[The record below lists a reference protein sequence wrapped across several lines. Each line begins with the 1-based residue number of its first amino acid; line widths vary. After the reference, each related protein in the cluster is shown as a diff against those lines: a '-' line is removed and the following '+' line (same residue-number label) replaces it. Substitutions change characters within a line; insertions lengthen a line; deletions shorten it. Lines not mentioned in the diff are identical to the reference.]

1 MAFNFVAA
9 YAESPL
15 PFYVHGVTAGTT
27 ALTEAPQQITLRFAP
42 GVQFDLATDAS
53 RSNVASS
60 IKFVRAGHDNAF
72 VDIQDVSVMPLPNAP
87 SGTAPAGLIGG
98 RPAGSVTVGD
108 APNGNEIV
116 IRFASTLPDDLYRV
130 TIEPGLKSTTGDTL
144 ASRVEFD
151 VRLSLGAFVKAVV
164 PQPVARGASGLTQS
178 RQEVHVYFNE
188 NDALAQSSAQ
198 DRKNY
203 RLVPMDGGID
213 GPWVNPAS
221 VTYSAA
227 TSKAVLAF
235 APGAIADGSLYRLE
249 IGSTLTPGIR
259 PEVSAGVTG
268 DNNSSFASAWSLGTL
283 DASGIRVTAK
293 IDGRPSVQTP
303 FGPLTFPNQ
312 PGTVD
317 EPGHRDIPT
326 NSGAHGLPS
335 LDARPALPPWV
346 FTRGSD
352 TPVGYFNFRHD
363 YGFDPQGNPLFN
375 TITEAQK
382 ARTREIFEAFSR
394 VMGIRFVEELPP
406 TDGSEPRYFGLTVA
420 TGDRRTRLDDGLVAE
435 PIDDGYGISGASPL
449 SPDKP
454 LFSASIPVAI
464 VESNQ
469 DWGDSDYGG
478 SWFRTAMRQ
487 IGGALGLSN
496 SYDLS
501 SIMGYGLTGE
511 PVFPG
516 DYDTIHLRQLFPAI
530 GSDVDLYA
538 FDVTEPGSFTAETDT
553 AESVAVQPNAT
564 KSFADTLISLYREDT
579 VGSAK
584 VRTLVARNDDYY
596 GRDSLIGIDLEP
608 GKYFVAVTSTG
619 NDRFNPE
626 VSDSGYGG
634 RTTGPYDLLLGLKPN
649 SIANATIVDKQ
660 GTPLDGDRDGQP
672 GGTFAFWF
680 NTASADETVFVDK
693 LANAAGANGS
703 LARPYKTISAALA
716 AVESA
721 SDGSKTL
728 VRIIGNA
735 AQEPY
740 LVGRDIFDQPLPDG
754 ATLNVPKG
762 VTVMIDEGAVFKLRS
777 AIIDVGSSQPL
788 DSTSRAG
795 AALQVLGVPGNAVK
809 FTSYHD
815 DTLGT
820 DPKSIVKP
828 GGDDGAGPAPQ
839 GGQWG
844 GIVFRADSDDAS
856 KRAFVNAVQCGE
868 FRYGGGQV
876 RVDSEIESFAPIQ
889 MENARPTV
897 AFNTIIDS
905 AGAAI
910 AAPPNSFNVAD
921 GRIGPEIRGNVLS
934 EWRQDRPG
942 VWNLHQNTTNG
953 LSVKI
958 LNRPGAA
965 VEPEDG
971 TGPGGSLNKL
981 DVTARFKST
990 DIVYV
995 IQENLVISGGAGG
1008 YRLKAGSGQLTSR
1021 GSGNLVID
1029 PGVVVKLQN
1038 SRIELER
1045 GASQLIAEGDE
1056 RNPIIFTSLGDYL
1069 FGAGGT
1075 FDTNGNVPDV
1085 RKAGDWAG
1093 IVLNAGAE
1101 ASIDHAYIAFGGGQS
1116 PTEGVIDGFNVIEVH
1131 QGDLRLTNTR
1141 IEQNLSGV
1149 LAGAPATDRNGRG
1162 SNAPATVFVRGAQ
1175 PIIVD
1180 SDFRTNEGAV
1190 ISINANS
1197 LSDVARPDVGRSTG
1211 RIDRFDRFDDNFGP
1225 LVADNVLDLRGVA
1238 AIAGM
1243 KVRGE
1248 EITVEGVWD
1257 DTSIAHV
1264 VEEEIIVRNFHTATG
1279 LRLLSKPGESLVVKF
1294 RGATAGLTAEGYGL
1308 DIDDR
1313 IGGTVQIVG
1322 QPGHPVIL
1330 TSLADD
1336 SVGAS
1341 LSPLGATVVDTGND
1355 GTSTPRPGDWRSLKF
1370 LPMSNDRNVSIY
1382 VEAEDPLTAGIEVN
1396 ATVAEAE
1403 RLGMLA
1409 PNFRTGDNSWESAQ
1423 EKSGDETR
1431 RLGFEVHGFV
1441 SPDDPTDVD
1450 VYSFLGYAGSE
1461 VWIDLD
1467 KTSSAL
1473 DAMVELLDS
1482 FGNVLFRSVD
1492 GQVDA
1497 ALSLATRWPGANL
1510 FAPDRAGGVFDMQRD
1525 AWRGGDF
1532 YTTNPRDPGMRVVLP
1547 GTLGQELRYFVRV
1560 RSQPRQH
1567 DGTGALVPKDQFETR
1582 LRSTSFD
1589 QPGDPAGGVT
1599 SGGYELRIRLRQRD
1613 EKPGSVVRY
1622 ADIRYPTVG
1631 VDVLG
1636 LPRSSLLTSEAGES
1650 PAVNG
1655 VFAQSQYVG
1664 NLLTSD
1670 RNTISVSGA
1679 ITDATDVDWYRIS
1692 LTHDELRTLGGATT
1706 WSTVFDLD
1714 YGDGFRGDLTL
1725 SVFDQDGRL
1734 IFVGSD
1740 SDVIDDQPAAGQGA
1754 DFDDLSRGSIGK
1766 LDPFIGSVHMPA
1778 GNPANLVLATAA
1790 PTPFGSTTVR
1800 VAAGLINL
1808 PGVGALVAGPGIAGG
1823 TTLVAVDAVTGT
1835 VTLSKPTAAVITADT
1850 DLSFISGGARDYYVA
1865 VSSNTRLPSAIAG
1878 TFGVN
1883 RPSGQLVRSQQTAGQ
1898 TAAGVS
1904 TFTLADV
1911 SGIAV
1916 GMTVSGIGIAEGTT
1930 VLAVNTG
1937 TRAIS
1942 ISRLTTAAIPATT
1955 ALSFVADRVAY
1966 VEVATFGLT
1975 ASGATTVTLVN
1986 IADVTNVE
1994 AGMTVAGIGIAAGT
2008 TVTAVNQ
2015 TTRVVTL
2022 STQTTGA
2029 IPAGKR
2035 LAFSWPAGLARLE
2048 PINSIR
2054 RIAEDHIGSTGY
2066 FSGGGNPPTGDVT
2079 LVKIDPDMGSTP
2091 LIDVT
2096 DATSLDLHVRPFRFG
2111 DVTLFVSTLDSVAT
2125 YDPVTGALETR
2136 LGPGS
2141 SIGDLDIRT
2150 DGRLYSYAGV
2160 ANNRTTVGRLNELDT
2175 GTGAVIFSDFD
2186 EIEDRSPT
2194 TPPAYQT
2201 TSDSVTALAFRRTGT
2216 TLEGAAAYEQLWF
2229 IVQDGSQSKLYR
2241 AADGGTGSA
2250 ASNPDAKANQ
2260 TQSDVDFGYRGRIA
2274 VDINKDGDFRDP
2286 DERPLVTGLQFADD
2300 TGGTLYGVTST
2311 GKVISIT
2318 QSDLIH
2324 PELRLQKPQQPVLPS
2339 VDYDATATL
2348 VVDLLPELR
2357 KIGATGFTALAA
2369 APRNLYGGQL
2379 AGKFFALTNTGR
2391 LALID
2396 VNNIPGAQMPGD
2408 LGILTDTGATGG
2420 FVTVINSTGTNS
2432 LTARGSR
2439 TGVSQFDVSYASGS
2453 DAIRVIDADFTGFEA
2468 ATLVTE
2474 MIVVAPG
2481 IDPGTYLATAPD
2493 SLDPTTAQ
2501 RNAALSNP
2509 VNGQAVSTQSQFT
2522 FIEPTVVRRNAS
2534 LLDDSSLIDNIDTT
2548 GVARGM
2554 VVFASTPDGDD
2565 LDTFVD
2571 LGSVDAGTLVDS
2583 VSQAP
2588 NSATGQVRLTQNPLQ
2603 DASNATLRFI
2613 RPDALLTADRA
2624 TPGGSSEIVVSQT
2637 ALLGVDV
2644 RAGMLTFGSG
2654 VAFNTT
2660 VVSVSNPDSLGL
2672 VRISLSNPL
2681 VSAVARNQLV
2691 AFVDG
2696 RTVTLA
2702 AGANVQKQMLV
2713 LDESISSVVIDTIAP
2728 QSAASVFLQ
2737 VASANAA
2744 GLVAGMRVTGTNI
2757 PNDTRLVSVSVS
2769 GTIATIRLSN
2779 PTTAPLPA
2787 PEPVLF
2793 TSDARTIRPST
2804 IVEKVFTGADGTTS
2818 VVVSRPVTD
2827 SRLLTASNAGLRFIS
2842 PLISDRGSQP
2852 LPTNRLDI
2860 DTDAIEKGMYVVGV
2874 FAIGRATAAPT
2885 DAGSSTLALSELV
2898 AGDFREVKEGML
2910 VSGNGI
2916 AKGTTVIS
2924 VDYTLKTISISN
2936 PTVTSIPA
2944 RTDLLMSVVD
2954 PPVVAPPF
2962 GTIIADKDVTGVGL
2976 SFEQQSGVLPSVG
2989 PLSVY
2994 VYDVSGS
3001 SLTVTYAE
3009 DADAGMVVVS
3019 AAFPY
3024 NTFVEQSTQSSI
3036 ELSQPAIQNTTYSE
3050 LSLLAPQLVSGDA
3063 FLTGVAENLDP
3074 LNNIYY
3080 ETINFSAGGVSIVDV
3095 QQALDR
3101 QEEWVAVGENIFPGT
3116 RVVSANTDTGQV
3128 ALSQDQNIRPG
3139 TPAVPYQVRF
3149 LKADYQFEG
3158 TGALNSDLVT
3168 ITGPYP
3174 ATGQQTVL
3182 ELHVGM
3188 IVMGH
3193 GIPHNTRI
3201 LSISGNVLT
3210 LDKKLAWSANPQLGG
3225 DNLFQDTDSD
3235 GNEDGQQFDGR
3246 LHFFRD
3252 GRVIS
3257 RLTLPTSAARTPL
3270 ISGMAVNLDSDPNN
3284 WAVIDSIG
3292 PGSGEVKLVRAIK
3305 QAVSDSTDLIFQ
3317 SFVKIISTTPI
3328 KPGLFVNLDPK
3339 SVVGIVPGMAFS
3351 SPGIAPGIIED
3362 GTTVSTVNRETGEL
3376 VLSTEIFGTIATGT
3390 ELLFERFSFQS
3401 SVERLAIADTT
3412 AASAS
3417 LRLNSVLGI
3426 VPGMAVEVLN
3436 RPGVIAAG
3444 TTVRSVDLASNTVTL
3459 STQNVI
3465 SQGTSLLFK
3474 ALSPP
3479 APASTNYIGNLQ
3491 NTTVIQP
3498 GMLVFGA
3505 NVQPNTT
3512 VVGQN
3517 HPTLGLVGW
3526 LNSTT
3531 IEVTDVFAGAEL
3543 ESRPDLA
3550 FVTVPK
3556 LASPDV
3562 RRVGDLTVGEVVVT
3576 LPLGTSG
3583 IREGMLVFVDGD
3595 DANGLPLYTQLPFNT
3610 RVLSVNPNGSI
3621 TLTLAAKQ
3629 TLSSATLEF
3638 VSTSSTGY
3646 LADWGNDQFS
3656 PVIVANGT
3664 GIAFSPLD
3672 VNLWHTTD
3680 RRGFDLGHGIE
3691 SAPDN
3696 SRPLVPG
3703 GTSMYFGLET
3713 WAGAPSYDIYSGQ
3726 QGQLGVLDADWQRDL
3741 TIGTGRGDSYDLPG
3755 GAFGSLTTIP
3765 FSLQGSSYIQK
3776 PTLYF
3781 NYLLQSEN
3789 ASGDT
3794 ASRAMRDSARVF
3806 ISKDSGTTWE
3816 LIATNNSQRGATN
3829 TELPWGP
3836 SASSRL
3842 NRDDSRQIVQELFD
3856 TGSWRQ
3862 ARIDL
3867 GDYVGLDNLRLRF
3880 DFHTAGQFD
3889 PDVIA
3894 NALVAVSSGQTTI
3907 PVTSTAGLV
3916 PGMAVSGTGISPGS
3930 RVTFV
3935 DATKTSV
3942 SLSQPTVAAI
3952 AAATQ
3957 LVFVGDPTGQVS
3969 GFASATGNFNDPTRG
3984 QFNRFEGFYVD
3995 DIIVGLAGRGEM
4007 VTGADPGDT
4016 EFVTVNQVL
4025 GAPRQ
4030 VLDGP
4035 YQLEI
4040 RRGTDYASVVKDS
4053 NSIVIDRRFTVDE
4066 RLIPSLPAAAGAG
4079 GLRGDSSPAR
4089 EQGQF
4094 VVESNLISYARDYG
4108 ISIDAGARDAIGLI
4122 PHPGSAQNYATLNGS
4137 RLVPGAFV
4145 VNNVVELSAPGSTQA
4160 SLAGIRFS
4168 GDAEPGDV
4176 PAAVVPHGRIVN
4188 NTIYGGASARGT
4200 GITVTDNAAPT
4211 VINNLF
4217 ANLATGVAVD
4227 GSSLRDA
4234 ANNERTVVLHSAFFN
4249 TTAQVTGATPRF
4261 SAPTLTSDPF
4271 EGASNRNFYLRPGT
4285 AAIDTSLDSLQDRTE
4300 FVVVKSPLGVPAAPI
4315 RAPEKD
4321 LYGQLRADD
4330 PTQSPSVSGLGANA
4344 FKDIGAIDRV
4354 DFSLSLPFLTILNPL
4369 DNGPADGDPLPNVVA
4384 LQGEAARIRTR
4395 FMFQITDRGAGINP
4409 QTVQSGAFVLERNGV
4424 PLVAN
4429 TDYVFTYLES
4439 TNRVVF
4445 TAASVFQPGRYR
4457 LVADRTVKD
4466 LAGNSLRPT
4475 NLDGVTEFRIDLL
4488 DVPQAPTWPAVMAP
4502 VAPASPLLAG
4512 WHESQTIHLGW
4523 NAPFTVGPI
4532 LGYDVEM
4539 SLDTF
4544 LTPGV
4549 LLTPVANTTATA
4561 LTKPG
4566 LTDGAQYWF
4575 RVRATSAVGA
4585 GPWSDILGPV
4595 VPQPKPSIALAAD
4608 TGSSPTDS
4616 ITKNALVNVAGVVP
4630 NAIWQYRVGT
4640 GAWTTG
4646 TGNSFA
4652 LPDAVYPAG
4661 NVQVRQIVSGFP
4673 GVPATNATQWEV
4685 DTAAPAAPS
4694 ITSVIDNVSPG
4705 SSLITNGGSTTDATP
4720 TFNGSVTPGTA
4731 LSVSVN
4737 GGTPTPVSWPYTPTL
4752 AYGTHTFSFVATDTA
4767 GNQSTA
4773 TTFSLT
4779 VIPKA
4784 PVITSVIDD
4793 VSPVTGPIPN
4803 GGTTNDARPTFNG
4816 TVEPGTLLTV
4826 SRNGGLFNPIP
4837 VNPDGSWQW
4846 PRGND
4851 LPNGTHT
4858 FSFVA
4863 TDASGTVRSTVTT
4876 FTLTVDTVSPPPPV
4890 ITSVADNVAPGTS
4903 PITNGGVTNDPT
4915 PTFNGTVEPGS
4926 SLTVSRNGGLLN
4938 PVLVSPDGSW
4948 TYEPPSRQDGT
4959 YTFSFIATDAA
4970 GNVSTATT
4978 FTLTVDTVTPIVD
4991 GRPTASSPSGTYG
5004 VGQFVDIQVS
5014 FSKAV
5019 FVTGVPSLQLN
5030 TTPSRTATYVSGT
5043 GTSMLTFRYAIQ
5055 TGDRATRLDY
5065 ASASALNLNAGSILS
5080 AAALPATL
5088 TLPAP
5093 GGFLGKNIVIDAIIR
5108 ATVAGLGQ
5116 WPTTPDFNSPVN
5128 TFQLQFN
5135 TAVTGFTVGSFKL
5148 QRLADSADPASGR
5161 DVSLSGVSL
5170 TGSGTTW
5177 TITLPSSTNPSSLPG
5192 RYKLIIGGLG
5202 SGIESAGVA
5211 MDVASEWFFDR
5222 I

>member
-72 VDIQDVSVMPLPNAP
+72 GDIQDVSVMPLPNAP

-188 NDALAQSSAQ
+188 NDPLTLSSAE
-198 DRKNY
+198 KVHNY
-203 RLVPMDGGID
+203 RLVPMESGTDGS
-213 GPWVNPAS
+213 PVSPLS
-221 VTYSAA
+221 VTYNSAN
-227 TSKAVLAF
+227 SKAVLTF

-249 IGSTLTPGIR
+249 IGSTLTPGT
-259 PEVSAGVTG
+259 PPDPVSTGLTG
-268 DNNSSFASAWSLGTL
+268 DDNSSFASAWPLGALGTPDK
-283 DASGIRVTAK
+283 DAIKDEIRVTAK
-293 IDGRPSVQTP
+293 INGQPSVQTP

-317 EPGHRDIPT
+317 EPGHRDIPA

-335 LDARPALPPWV
+335 LDARPALPSWV
-346 FTRGSD
+346 FRQGSSD
-352 TPVGYFNFRHD
+352 VPVGFYNFRNH
-363 YGFDPQGNPLFN
+363 YGFDVQGNALLN

-406 TDGSEPRYFGLTVA
+406 PDGLEQRYIGLTVA
-420 TGDRRTRLDDGLVAE
+420 TGDRRTKLEDGLVTE
-435 PIDDGYGISGASPL
+435 PIDDGYGISGKSPL
-449 SPDKP
+449 TEQR
-454 LFSASIPVAI
+454 LFSDSIPVAV

-478 SWFRTAMRQ
+478 NWFRTAMRQ

-530 GSDVDLYA
+530 GSDIDLYA
-538 FDVTEPGSFTAETDT
+538 FDVLQQGAFTAET
-553 AESVAVQPNAT
+553 VAGRASKTEAGQRDEPFV
-564 KSFADTLISLYREDT
+564 DTLISLYREDT

-584 VRTLVARNDDYY
+584 VRTLVSRNDDYY
-596 GRDSLIGIDLEP
+596 GRDSLIGIDLQP

-634 RTTGPYDLLLGLKPN
+634 RTTGPYELLLGLKPD

-716 AVESA
+716 AAESA

-910 AAPPNSFNVAD
+910 AATPNSFNVAD

-1045 GASQLIAEGDE
+1045 GESQLIAEGDE
-1056 RNPIIFTSLGDYL
+1056 RNPVIFTSLGDYL

-1330 TSLADD
+1330 TSLSDD
-1336 SVGAS
+1336 KVGAS
-1341 LSPLGATVVDTGND
+1341 VDPLGKTVFDTGND

-1409 PNFRTGDNSWESAQ
+1409 PNFATGTNSWESAQ

-1450 VYSFLGYAGSE
+1450 VYTFLGYAGSE

-1467 KTSSAL
+1467 KTGSAL

-1482 FGNVLFRSVD
+1482 FGNILFRSVD

-1510 FAPDRAGGVFDMQRD
+1510 FAPDRAGGVFDMKRD

-1823 TTLVAVDAVTGT
+1823 TTVVAVDAVTGT

-1883 RPSGQLVRSQQTAGQ
+1883 RPSGQSVRVQLTSAQTAIG
-1898 TAAGVS
+1898 ASAI
-1904 TFTLADV
+1904 TLADV
-1911 SGIAV
+1911 TGIAV
-1916 GMTVSGIGIAEGTT
+1916 GMTVSGTGIVEGTT
-1930 VLAVNTG
+1930 VLAVNTV

-1942 ISRLTTAAIPATT
+1942 ISRLTTATIAGGT
-1955 ALSFVADRVAY
+1955 ALSFAADRVAY
-1966 VEVATFGLT
+1966 VELATLGVT
-1975 ASGATTVTLVN
+1975 AVGATSVTLANVPEV
-1986 IADVTNVE
+1986 AGVE
-1994 AGMTVAGIGIAAGT
+1994 AGMTVTGTGMAAGT
-2008 TVTAVNQ
+2008 TVAAVNQ
-2015 TTRVVTL
+2015 ATRVVTL
-2022 STQTTGA
+2022 SGQTTGP
-2029 IPAGKR
+2029 IPAGSR
-2035 LAFSWPAGLARLE
+2035 LALSWPGLARLE
-2048 PINSIR
+2048 PINSLR

-2066 FSGGGNPPTGDVT
+2066 FSGGGNPPVGDVK
-2079 LVKIDPDMGSTP
+2079 LVKIDPDMGGTP

-2096 DATSLDLHVRPFRFG
+2096 SPTSLDLHVRPFRFG
-2111 DVTLFVSTLDSVAT
+2111 DVTLFVSTAGGVAT
-2125 YDPVTGALETR
+2125 YDPVTGALETT
-2136 LGPGS
+2136 LGSGS

-2160 ANNRTTVGRLNELDT
+2160 AGDRTTVGRLNELDT

-2186 EIEDRSPT
+2186 EIEDRVPTTPT

-2201 TSDSVTALAFRRTGT
+2201 TSDFVTALAFGRTGT
-2216 TLEGAAAYEQLWF
+2216 TAEGAAEYGQLWF

-2241 AADGGTGSA
+2241 AADGGTGAA
-2250 ASNPDAKANQ
+2250 ASNPDAKSDQ
-2260 TQSDVDFGYRGRIA
+2260 TQSDVDYGYRGRIA
-2274 VDINKDGDFRDP
+2274 VDINNDGDFSDF
-2286 DERPLVTGLQFADD
+2286 DERPLVTGLQFLNDNGVRQSD
-2300 TGGTLYGVTST
+2300 GSYLMYGVTDT
-2311 GKVISIT
+2311 GKVIKIT
-2318 QSDLIH
+2318 
-2324 PELRLQKPQQPVLPS
+2324 PGTKPQQPTLDT
-2339 VDYDATATL
+2339 VDYESTATL
-2348 VVDLLPELR
+2348 VVDLLPELQ

-2369 APRNLYGGQL
+2369 APRNLYDGQL

-2396 VNNIPGAQMPGD
+2396 VNNIPGAQMLGT

-2420 FVTVINSTGTNS
+2420 FVTVIGDTTS
-2432 LTARGSR
+2432 LLRSGSR
-2439 TGVSQFDVSYASGS
+2439 TGVSQFDVAYAAGTT
-2453 DAIRVIDADFTGFEA
+2453 AITVNDQDFTGFEA

-2474 MIVVAPG
+2474 MIVVADD
-2481 IDPGTYLATAPD
+2481 IDPGTYLATPPD
-2493 SLDPTTAQ
+2493 SLDTTPAQ
-2501 RNAALSNP
+2501 SDAILSNP
-2509 VNGQAVSTQSQFT
+2509 INASAVSLLAPFT
-2522 FIEPTVVRRNAS
+2522 FIEPSVVEREATLTANS
-2534 LLDDSSLIDNIDTT
+2534 TLVGNIDTT
-2548 GVARGM
+2548 GVSKGM
-2554 VVFASTPDGDD
+2554 VVFASTPDGADPD
-2565 LDTFVD
+2565 LFVE
-2571 LGSVDAGTLVDS
+2571 LGDVNPTTNVFTRWLPVGTLVES
-2583 VSQAP
+2583 VVGSP
-2588 NSATGQVRLTQNPLQ
+2588 SATGEIRLTQPAPLA
-2603 DASNATLRFI
+2603 ASNVSLRFI
-2613 RPDALLTADRA
+2613 RPDALLTTDRV
-2624 TPGGSSEIVVSQT
+2624 TPQGTAQLVVSQT
-2637 ALLGVDV
+2637 ALFGLEVRQGMQVFGRGVP
-2644 RAGMLTFGSG
+2644 
-2654 VAFNTT
+2654 FNTT
-2660 VVSVSNPDSLGL
+2660 VTSISEPTLDGL
-2672 VRISLSNPL
+2672 VTILLTKPLATSL
-2681 VSAVARNQLV
+2681 ARAQLV

-2696 RTVTLA
+2696 RTVTLP
-2702 AGANVQKQMLV
+2702 AGTNVKPNMLV
-2713 LDESISSVVIDTIAP
+2713 LDQSIDSVVVYTADAL
-2728 QSAASVFLQ
+2728 AANGFVLNVGATDGQ
-2737 VASANAA
+2737 
-2744 GLVAGMRVTGTNI
+2744 LVAGMRISGPGI
-2757 PNDTRLVSVSVS
+2757 PDDTRLESASFSSRLRQTFGPPNADRQTITLNDVS
-2769 GTIATIRLSN
+2769 GIVKGMSLSGTSIAANTTVVAVDLQSRTISLSIPTTGDVPAATELSFQLATIRMSN
-2779 PTTAPLPA
+2779 PTLTTPSAATPL
-2787 PEPVLF
+2787 LF
-2793 TSDARTIRPST
+2793 TSDARTVRPST
-2804 IVEKVFTGADGTTS
+2804 VVENVFTAADGFTS
-2818 VVVSRPVTD
+2818 VVVSQPMTD
-2827 SRLLTASNAGLRFIS
+2827 SRSISAPNAGLRFIS
-2842 PLISDRGSQP
+2842 PDILARPFI
-2852 LPTNRLDI
+2852 PTSRVSFEI
-2860 DTDAIEKGMYVVGV
+2860 DPSAIADGMYMVVVRRIEVRTPQPTAPGTFTLGLPGEC
-2874 FAIGRATAAPT
+2874 FANNT
-2885 DAGSSTLALSELV
+2885 SSNPDKLIAVGMTV
-2898 AGDFREVKEGML
+2898 AGR
-2910 VSGNGI
+2910 GI
-2916 AKGTTVIS
+2916 AAGTKVLAVNAATNTV
-2924 VDYTLKTISISN
+2924 TISSPTTESIS
-2936 PTVTSIPA
+2936 A
-2944 RTDLLMSVVD
+2944 
-2954 PPVVAPPF
+2954 
-2962 GTIIADKDVTGVGL
+2962 GEGL
-2976 SFEQQSGVLPSVG
+2976 SFEIVVSPFGAITNNVLTSQVDLSLEQQSRALPNVG
-2989 PLSVY
+2989 RFVVY
-2994 VYDVSGS
+2994 GYDVSGGP
-3001 SLTVTYAE
+3001 LDVTYAE
-3009 DADAGMVVVS
+3009 DADRGMVVVS
-3019 AAFPY
+3019 AATSY
-3024 NTFVEQSTQSSI
+3024 NTIVTQATPSLL
-3036 ELSQPAIQNTTYSE
+3036 LSKIPAQNTTAAE
-3050 LSLLAPQLVSGDA
+3050 FSLLRPQLVDGA
-3063 FLTGVAENLDP
+3063 TFLDGVPENLDLVP
-3074 LNNIYY
+3074 FY
-3080 ETINFSAGGVSIVDV
+3080 ETINFSVSGRPVVDLENAV
-3095 QQALDR
+3095 GR
-3101 QEEWVAVGENIFPGT
+3101 QEEWIAVGEYIFPGT
-3116 RVVSANTDTGQV
+3116 RVVSVNSTTGRV
-3128 ALSQDQNIRPG
+3128 GLSQEQNISG
-3139 TPAVPYQVRF
+3139 TNLPTYDVRF
-3149 LKADYQFEG
+3149 LKPDFRLRG
-3158 TGALNSDLVT
+3158 SGGLNSRLVT

-3174 ATGQQTVL
+3174 TGGSSTVVD
-3182 ELHVGM
+3182 LHVGM

-3193 GIPHNTRI
+3193 GIPYNTRI
-3201 LSISGNVLT
+3201 QSISGNDLI
-3210 LDKKLAWSANPQLGG
+3210 LDKALSWTVNDRFRDADG
-3225 DNLFQDTDSD
+3225 DDYAD
-3235 GNEDGQQFDGR
+3235 GMPFDGV
-3246 LHFFRD
+3246 LNFFRD

-3257 RLTLPTSAARTPL
+3257 KLTLPTAGATVPL
-3270 ISGMAVNLDSDPNN
+3270 IPGMTVQLDQDSNTTTDG
-3284 WAVIDSIG
+3284 WAVIDSVG
-3292 PGSGEVKLVRAIK
+3292 PGNGEIRLVRAVNT
-3305 QAVSDSTDLIFQ
+3305 AVSDPTGLVFQ
-3317 SFVKIISTTPI
+3317 SFVRRTNPVIAGGSVIVTIPFVPAN
-3328 KPGLFVNLDPK
+3328 PG
-3339 SVVGIVPGMAFS
+3339 
-3351 SPGIAPGIIED
+3351 
-3362 GTTVSTVNRETGEL
+3362 
-3376 VLSTEIFGTIATGT
+3376 
-3390 ELLFERFSFQS
+3390 
-3401 SVERLAIADTT
+3401 
-3412 AASAS
+3412 
-3417 LRLNSVLGI
+3417 VLGI
-3426 VPGMAVEVLN
+3426 VPGMAVSGTGIE
-3436 RPGVIAAG
+3436 PG
-3444 TTVRSVDLASNTVTL
+3444 TTVEVVDRKNNQLRLSAPVGSIPTGTSPSLLFERLSFSSSVERTTQTDSSVATSSLKMASVLGVFPGMKVEAPLDSIVSLESSPIADDTFVLTVDSASSTVTL
-3459 STQNVI
+3459 SKPLQADVK
-3465 SQGTSLLFK
+3465 QGRDLLFK
-3474 ALSPP
+3474 GAAIP
-3479 APASTNYIGNLQ
+3479 STNFIGNLQ
-3491 NTTVIQP
+3491 DTTAIQA
-3498 GMLVFGA
+3498 GMLVFGV

-3512 VVGQN
+3512 VVGRSLNGQ
-3517 HPTLGLVGW
+3517 TVGW

-3531 IEVTDVFAGAEL
+3531 VQVSDVFAGAEL

-3562 RRVGDLTVGEVVVT
+3562 RREGDLTVGEVVVT

-3610 RVLSVNPNGSI
+3610 RVLSVNPNGTI
-3621 TLTLAAKQ
+3621 TLTLEAKQ
-3629 TLSSATLEF
+3629 TLSSAMLEF

-3672 VNLWHTTD
+3672 VNLWHTTE
-3680 RRGFDLGHGIE
+3680 RRRLDEGHGIE

-3696 SRPLVPG
+3696 SRPFVPG
-3703 GTSMYFGLET
+3703 GTSMYFGLEE
-3713 WAGAPSYDIYSGQ
+3713 SQ
-3726 QGQLGVLDADWQRDL
+3726 QGQFGVLNADWQRDL
-3741 TIGTGRGDSYDLPG
+3741 TIGTGRGGTYDLPG
-3755 GAFGSLTTIP
+3755 GAFGSLTTNP
-3765 FSLQGSSYIQK
+3765 FSLQGYTYTQK

-3889 PDVIA
+3889 PA
-3894 NALVAVSSGQTTI
+3894 
-3907 PVTSTAGLV
+3907 
-3916 PGMAVSGTGISPGS
+3916 
-3930 RVTFV
+3930 
-3935 DATKTSV
+3935 
-3942 SLSQPTVAAI
+3942 
-3952 AAATQ
+3952 
-3957 LVFVGDPTGQVS
+3957 GDPTGQVS
-3969 GFASATGNFNDPTRG
+3969 GFASATGNFNDAERG

-4122 PHPGSAQNYATLNGS
+4122 PHPGSAQNYATLNGG

-4176 PAAVVPHGRIVN
+4176 PPAVVPYGKIVN
-4188 NTIYGGASARGT
+4188 NTLYGGTTARGT

-4227 GSSLRDA
+4227 ASSLRDA

-4369 DNGPADGDPLPNVVA
+4369 DNGPADGNAVSNAVA
-4384 LQGEAARIRTR
+4384 LEREAARGRTR
-4395 FMFQITDRGAGINP
+4395 FTFQITDRGAGINP
-4409 QTVQSGAFVLERNGV
+4409 QTVTSAAFVLERNGI
-4424 PLVAN
+4424 PLVPDK
-4429 TDYVFTYLES
+4429 DYVFAYLES

-4445 TAASVFQPGRYR
+4445 TAASVFQPGSYR
-4457 LVADRTVKD
+4457 LVAYNKDTDPSRVKD

-4475 NLDGVTEFRIDLL
+4475 TPAGVTEFQIDLR
-4488 DVPQAPTWPAVMAP
+4488 DVPQAPTWLA
-4502 VAPASPLLAG
+4502 ASSLLAG
-4512 WHESQTIHLGW
+4512 WHESQTIYLGW
-4523 NAPFTVGPI
+4523 NAGFTVLPI

-4539 SLDTF
+4539 SLDGF
-4544 LTPGV
+4544 LTSSS
-4549 LLTPVANTTATA
+4549 VATTTATA
-4561 LTKPG
+4561 LTVPG
-4566 LTDGAQYWF
+4566 LTNGTQYWF
-4575 RVRATSAVGA
+4575 RVRATNALGT
-4585 GPWSDILGPV
+4585 GPWSDILGPI
-4595 VPQPKPSIALAAD
+4595 VPQPKPSIALADD
-4608 TGSSPTDS
+4608 TGSSPTDN
-4616 ITKNALVNVAGVVP
+4616 ITKNGLVNITGIAP
-4630 NAIWQYRVGT
+4630 NASWQYRVAS

-4646 TGNSFA
+4646 TGTSFTLA
-4652 LPDAVYPAG
+4652 DAVYAAG
-4661 NVQVRQIVSGFP
+4661 DVQVRQIVSGFP
-4673 GVPATNATQWEV
+4673 SVPASNATQWEV
-4685 DTAAPAAPS
+4685 DSAAPAAPS
-4694 ITSVIDNVSPG
+4694 ITSVTDNVSSPG
-4705 SSLITNGGSTTDATP
+4705 TSPITNGASTIDTTP
-4720 TFNGSVTPGTA
+4720 TFNGTVTANAA
-4731 LSVSVN
+4731 LTVSVN
-4737 GGTPTPVSWPYTPTL
+4737 SGMPTPVSFPYTPTL
-4752 AYGTHTFSFVATDTA
+4752 AYGTHTFSFVATDPA
-4767 GNQSTA
+4767 GNTSTA

-4779 VIPKA
+4779 VIPKS
-4784 PVITSVIDD
+4784 PVITSAIDD
-4793 VSPVTGPIPN
+4793 VSPVTGPIPD

-4826 SRNGGLFNPIP
+4826 SRNGGAFNQLP
-4837 VNPDGSWQW
+4837 VSSDGTWTW
-4846 PRGND
+4846 TRGND
-4851 LPNGTHT
+4851 LPAGTHT

-4863 TDASGTVRSTVTT
+4863 TDASGTVRSTATT

-4938 PVLVSPDGSW
+4938 PVLVSPDGFW

-4970 GNVSTATT
+4970 GNVSTATI
-4978 FTLTVDTVTPIVD
+4978 FILTVDTVAPIVA
-4991 GRPTASSPSGTYG
+4991 PPVTASSPSGTYG

-5014 FSKAV
+5014 FSKPV

-5030 TTPSRTATYVSGT
+5030 TTPSRTATYVSGN
-5043 GTSMLTFRYAIQ
+5043 GTPVLTFRYAIQ

>member
-1 MAFNFVAA
+1 
-9 YAESPL
+9 
-15 PFYVHGVTAGTT
+15 
-27 ALTEAPQQITLRFAP
+27 
-42 GVQFDLATDAS
+42 
-53 RSNVASS
+53 
-60 IKFVRAGHDNAF
+60 
-72 VDIQDVSVMPLPNAP
+72 
-87 SGTAPAGLIGG
+87 
-98 RPAGSVTVGD
+98 
-108 APNGNEIV
+108 
-116 IRFASTLPDDLYRV
+116 
-130 TIEPGLKSTTGDTL
+130 
-144 ASRVEFD
+144 
-151 VRLSLGAFVKAVV
+151 
-164 PQPVARGASGLTQS
+164 
-178 RQEVHVYFNE
+178 
-188 NDALAQSSAQ
+188 
-198 DRKNY
+198 
-203 RLVPMDGGID
+203 
-213 GPWVNPAS
+213 
-221 VTYSAA
+221 
-227 TSKAVLAF
+227 
-235 APGAIADGSLYRLE
+235 
-249 IGSTLTPGIR
+249 
-259 PEVSAGVTG
+259 
-268 DNNSSFASAWSLGTL
+268 
-283 DASGIRVTAK
+283 
-293 IDGRPSVQTP
+293 
-303 FGPLTFPNQ
+303 
-312 PGTVD
+312 
-317 EPGHRDIPT
+317 
-326 NSGAHGLPS
+326 
-335 LDARPALPPWV
+335 
-346 FTRGSD
+346 
-352 TPVGYFNFRHD
+352 
-363 YGFDPQGNPLFN
+363 
-375 TITEAQK
+375 
-382 ARTREIFEAFSR
+382 
-394 VMGIRFVEELPP
+394 MGIRFVEELPP
-406 TDGSEPRYFGLTVA
+406 TDASIPENYIGLTVA

-435 PIDDGYGISGASPL
+435 PIDDGYGVSGASPL

-454 LFSASIPVAI
+454 LFSASISVAI

-487 IGGALGLSN
+487 IGGALGLNN

-538 FDVTEPGSFTAETDT
+538 FDVTEPGTFTAETDT
-553 AESVAVQPNAT
+553 AETVAVQPNAT

-680 NTASADETVFVDK
+680 KTAAPSETVFVDK
-693 LANAAGANGS
+693 LANAAGADGS
-703 LARPYKTISAALA
+703 LARPYKTISAAFA

-721 SDGSKTL
+721 NKASDGSKKI
-728 VRIIGNA
+728 VRIVGNT
-735 AQEPY
+735 AQQPY
-740 LVGRDIFDQPLPDG
+740 LVGTDIADQPLPDG
-754 ATLNVPKG
+754 ATFNVPKG
-762 VTVMIDEGAVFKLRS
+762 VTLMIDEGAVFKLRS
-777 AIIDVGSSQPL
+777 AIIDVGSSQL
-788 DSTSRAG
+788 LESTSREG
-795 AALQVLGVPGNAVK
+795 AALQVLGVPGNKVV

-815 DTLGT
+815 D
-820 DPKSIVKP
+820 SI
-828 GGDDGAGPAPQ
+828 GQNEDGAGPPVQ

-844 GIVFRADSDDAS
+844 GIVFRADSDDLLE
-856 KRAFVNAVQCGE
+856 RAFVNAVQCGE

-889 MENARPTV
+889 MENRRPTV

-910 AAPPNSFNVAD
+910 AATPNSFDVSN

-934 EWRQDRPG
+934 EWRQDVPNT
-942 VWNLHQNTTNG
+942 WSLHQNTTNG
-953 LSVKI
+953 LSIKI
-958 LNRPGAA
+958 VNRPGAA
-965 VEPEDG
+965 VEPTDG
-971 TGPGGSLNKL
+971 TRPGGSLNKL

-995 IQENLVISGGAGG
+995 IQENLVITGGAGG
-1008 YRLKAGSGQLTSR
+1008 YVLAAGSGQVSSR
-1021 GSGNLVID
+1021 APGSLIID

-1069 FGAGGT
+1069 FGAGGS

-1225 LVADNVLDLRGVA
+1225 LVADNVLALSPGVA

-1330 TSLADD
+1330 TSLSDD
-1336 SVGAS
+1336 KVGAS
-1341 LSPLGATVVDTGND
+1341 VDPLGKTVFDTGND

-1409 PNFRTGDNSWESAQ
+1409 PNFATGTNSWESAQ

-1467 KTSSAL
+1467 KTGSAL

-1510 FAPDRAGGVFDMQRD
+1510 FAPDRAGGVFDMKRD

-1560 RSQPRQH
+1560 RSQPRQN
-1567 DGTGALVPKDQFETR
+1567 DGTGALVPQDQFETR

-1599 SGGYELRIRLRQRD
+1599 SGRYELRIRLRQRD

-1636 LPRSSLLTSEAGES
+1636 LPRSSLLAGEAGES
-1650 PAVNG
+1650 PAANG

-1692 LTHDELRTLGGATT
+1692 LTQDELRTLGGATT

-1740 SDVIDDQPAAGQGA
+1740 SDVIDDQPGAGQGA

-1766 LDPFIGSVHMPA
+1766 LDPFIGSVQMPA

-1823 TTLVAVDAVTGT
+1823 TTVVAVDAVNGT
-1835 VTLSKPTAAVITADT
+1835 VTLSKRTAAVITADT

-1865 VSSNTRLPSAIAG
+1865 VSSNTRLPSAIGA

-1911 SGIAV
+1911 TGIAV
-1916 GMTVSGIGIAEGTT
+1916 GMTVSGTGVAEGTT

-1975 ASGATTVTLVN
+1975 ASGATTATLVN
-1986 IADVTNVE
+1986 VADVTNVE

-2015 TTRVVTL
+2015 ATRVVTL

-2029 IPAGKR
+2029 IPDGKR

-2111 DVTLFVSTLDSVAT
+2111 DVTLFVSTADSVAT

-2216 TLEGAAAYEQLWF
+2216 TPEGAAAYEQLWF

-2250 ASNPDAKANQ
+2250 ASNPDPKANQ

-2300 TGGTLYGVTST
+2300 TGGTLFGVTST
-2311 GKVISIT
+2311 GKVIRIAPGT
-2318 QSDLIH
+2318 
-2324 PELRLQKPQQPVLPS
+2324 KPQQPVLPS

-2357 KIGATGFTALAA
+2357 KIGAAGFTALAA

-2439 TGVSQFDVSYASGS
+2439 TGVSQFDVTYAAG
-2453 DAIRVIDADFTGFEA
+2453 DVAITVVDADFTGFEA

-2474 MIVVAPG
+2474 MIVIAEG
-2481 IDPGTYLATAPD
+2481 IDPGTYVDGAPD
-2493 SLDPTTAQ
+2493 SLDPTDAKK
-2501 RNAALSNP
+2501 NASLSNP
-2509 VNGQAVSTQSQFT
+2509 ALTDAADLVNGSSVT
-2522 FIEPTVVRRNAS
+2522 FIEPTTIKRNATLAAAS
-2534 LLDDSSLIDNIDTT
+2534 ALIDNIDTT
-2548 GVARGM
+2548 GVSRGM
-2554 VVFASTPDGDD
+2554 VVFASTPDGDED
-2565 LDTFVD
+2565 GFVD
-2571 LGSVDAGTLVDS
+2571 LGSSVPNPDDPTAPPDFVGWLRDGTLVDS
-2583 VSQAP
+2583 VSQGP
-2588 NSATGQVRLTQNPLQ
+2588 TSVTGQIRLNQNAPLA
-2603 DASNATLRFI
+2603 ASNATLRFI

-2637 ALLGVDV
+2637 ALIGVDV
-2644 RAGMLTFGSG
+2644 RAGMLAFGSG
-2654 VAFNTT
+2654 VTFNTT
-2660 VVSVSNPDSLGL
+2660 VVSVSNPDLDPLGL

-2681 VSAVARNQLV
+2681 ELAVARNQLV

-2744 GLVAGMRVTGTNI
+2744 GLVAGMRVTGTGI

-2779 PTTAPLPA
+2779 PTTSPLPA

-2962 GTIIADKDVTGVGL
+2962 GAIIADKDVTSVGL
-2976 SFEQQSGVLPSVG
+2976 SFERQSGVLPSVG

-3001 SLTVTYAE
+3001 ALTVTYAE
-3009 DADAGMVVVS
+3009 DADPDMVVVS

-3036 ELSQPAIQNTTYSE
+3036 ELSQPAILNETYSE
-3050 LSLLAPQLVSGDA
+3050 LSLLTPQRVSGEP

-3074 LNNIYY
+3074 INNIYY
-3080 ETINFSAGGVSIVDV
+3080 ETINFSAGGVSIVNV

-3116 RVVSANTDTGQV
+3116 RVVSANTVTGQV
-3128 ALSQDQNIRPG
+3128 GLSQDQNIRPG

-3158 TGALNSDLVT
+3158 TGALNSPFVT

-3174 ATGQQTVL
+3174 ATSQQIVL

-3201 LSISGNVLT
+3201 LSISGNVLR
-3210 LDKKLAWSANPQLGG
+3210 LDKELAWSANPQLGG

-3235 GNEDGQQFDGR
+3235 GNEDGQPFDGR

-3257 RLTLPTSAARTPL
+3257 RLTLPTTGTTPL
-3270 ISGMAVNLDSDPNN
+3270 KPGMVVQLDRDSDGVTDES
-3284 WAVIDSIG
+3284 AVINSVG
-3292 PGSGEVKLVRAIK
+3292 GAGEVKLERAIK
-3305 QAVSDSTDLIFQ
+3305 QPVSDPTNLIFQ
-3317 SFVKIISTTPI
+3317 NFVRSKTDTPG
-3328 KPGLFVNLDPK
+3328 PLGGGSPSVTME
-3339 SVVGIVPGMAFS
+3339 SVVGIVVGM
-3351 SPGIAPGIIED
+3351 
-3362 GTTVSTVNRETGEL
+3362 TVSGP
-3376 VLSTEIFGTIATGT
+3376 
-3390 ELLFERFSFQS
+3390 
-3401 SVERLAIADTT
+3401 
-3412 AASAS
+3412 
-3417 LRLNSVLGI
+3417 GI
-3426 VPGMAVEVLN
+3426 VPGTIVQSVNSA
-3436 RPGVIAAG
+3436 
-3444 TTVRSVDLASNTVTL
+3444 TKTVGLIP
-3459 STQNVI
+3459 STATGSI
-3465 SQGTSLLFK
+3465 IDDGTSLLFEH
-3474 ALSPP
+3474 L
-3479 APASTNYIGNLQ
+3479 ASANYIGNLQ
-3491 NTTVIQP
+3491 DTTVIKT
-3498 GMLVFGA
+3498 GMLVFGE
-3505 NVQPNTT
+3505 NVQQDTT
-3512 VVGQN
+3512 VIRV
-3517 HPTLGLVGW
+3517 
-3526 LNSTT
+3526 LNSTS
-3531 IEVTDVFAGAEL
+3531 VQVSDVFAGTELYRPIYQSTSGQTDADVSTLTLDDVRVVAVGMSVSGKGIAKGTTVAEVDSTTNKIRISTPTTSTIL
-3543 ESRPDLA
+3543 DKTTLLFSTSSDLA
-3550 FVTVPK
+3550 FVSVAK
-3556 LASPDV
+3556 LALPDLT
-3562 RRVGDLTVGEVVVT
+3562 RVGALTTEPTVVS
-3576 LPLGTSG
+3576 LPSGTSG
-3583 IREGMLVFVDGD
+3583 IREGMLVFVKGD
-3595 DANGLPLYTQLPFNT
+3595 RTAGYNSLPFNT
-3610 RVLSVNPNGSI
+3610 RVFSVNPNGTI

-3629 TLSSATLEF
+3629 TLTSATLEF
-3638 VSTSSTGY
+3638 VSTSSTGF
-3646 LADWGNDQFS
+3646 LADWGNSQFS
-3656 PVIVANGT
+3656 PEIVANGT

-3672 VNLWHTTD
+3672 VNLWHTTE
-3680 RRGFDLGHGIE
+3680 RRGSDLGHGIE

-3713 WAGAPSYDIYSGQ
+3713 WAGAPSYDVYSGQ
-3726 QGQLGVLDADWQRDL
+3726 QGQLGVLNADWQRDL

-3755 GAFGSLTTIP
+3755 GAFGSLTTNP
-3765 FSLQGSSYIQK
+3765 FSLQGSTYTQK

-3789 ASGDT
+3789 ASSDT

-3842 NRDDSRQIVQELFD
+3842 SRDDSRQIVQELFD

-3889 PDVIA
+3889 PDVIT
-3894 NALVAVSSGQTTI
+3894 NALAAVSSGQTII

-3930 RVTFV
+3930 KVTFV
-3935 DATKTSV
+3935 DAINRSV

-3957 LVFVGDPTGQVS
+3957 LVFVGDPTGKVS
-3969 GFASATGNFNDPTRG
+3969 GFASATGNFNSSTRG

-4176 PAAVVPHGRIVN
+4176 PPAVVPYGRIVN
-4188 NTIYGGASARGT
+4188 NTIYGGMTARGT

-4211 VINNLF
+4211 VMNNLF

-4227 GSSLRDA
+4227 ASSLRDA

-4261 SAPTLTSDPF
+4261 SAPTLTSNPF
-4271 EGASNRNFYLRPGT
+4271 KDASKRNFYLLPGT

-4384 LQGEAARIRTR
+4384 LKGEAARIRTR

-4429 TDYVFTYLES
+4429 KDYVFTYLES

-4445 TAASVFQPGRYR
+4445 TAASVFQPGSYR
-4457 LVADRTVKD
+4457 LVAYNKDKDPIRVLD

-4475 NLDGVTEFRIDLL
+4475 NIPDGTPGETEFRIDLL

-4549 LLTPVANTTATA
+4549 LLTPVATSA
-4561 LTKPG
+4561 LTVSG
-4566 LTDGAQYWF
+4566 LTNGTQYWF

-4837 VNPDGSWQW
+4837 VNPDGSWLW

-4938 PVLVSPDGSW
+4938 PVLVSPDGFW

-4970 GNVSTATT
+4970 GNVSTATI
-4978 FTLTVDTVTPIVD
+4978 FILTVDTVAPIVA
-4991 GRPTASSPSGTYG
+4991 PPVTAISPSGTYG

-5019 FVTGVPSLQLN
+5019 LVTGLPSLQLN
-5030 TTPSRTATYVSGT
+5030 TTPSRTATYVSGS
-5043 GTSMLTFRYAIQ
+5043 GTSVLTFRYAIQ

-5116 WPTTPDFNSPVN
+5116 WPNTPDFNSPVN
-5128 TFQLQFN
+5128 AFQLQFN

-5177 TITLPSSTNPSSLPG
+5177 TITLPSSTNPNSLPG